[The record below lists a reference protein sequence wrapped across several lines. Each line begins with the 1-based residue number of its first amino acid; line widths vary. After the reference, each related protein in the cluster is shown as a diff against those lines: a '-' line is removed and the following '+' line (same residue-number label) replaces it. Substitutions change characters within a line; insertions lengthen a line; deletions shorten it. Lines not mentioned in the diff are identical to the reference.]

1 MGASVQHGSARQ
13 GRGKKRRRHVPMSEI
28 NVTPFVDVMLVLLV
42 IFMATAQFMTSG
54 ISVSEPEVGGKSL
67 VSNQK
72 ETPLTVTV
80 TGKGKV
86 FLQESEIATA
96 ELGAKLTAIAK
107 NSFEQPIFVKGDKRV
122 DYGTFMSVMSEIRA
136 AGFKRISL
144 VTAPSQRR

>member
-1 MGASVQHGSARQ
+1 MGASTQNGSART

-54 ISVSEPEVGGKSL
+54 ITAELPKTGGKAL
-67 VSNQK
+67 QSNQN

-80 TGKGKV
+80 TKEGKV
-86 FLQESEIATA
+86 FLQESEIAAA
-96 ELGAKLTAIAK
+96 ELTTKLTAIAK
-107 NSFEQPIFVKGDKRV
+107 SSFEQPIFVKGDKRV

-144 VTAPSQRR
+144 VTDPSQGR